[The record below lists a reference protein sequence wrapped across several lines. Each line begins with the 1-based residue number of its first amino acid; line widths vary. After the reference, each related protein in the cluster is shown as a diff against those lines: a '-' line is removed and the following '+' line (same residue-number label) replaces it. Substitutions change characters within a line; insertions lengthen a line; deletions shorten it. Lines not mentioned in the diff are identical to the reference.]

1 MSEKAQEFAFQLDK
15 LKKQKNVAEAPK
27 PEPVAEAPLT
37 FRGPSTSAE
46 KQTESPLQAEKT
58 PEAPSSS
65 ATPFNPNLNEVEE
78 STTLQQFKKDDLY
91 Y

>member
-46 KQTESPLQAEKT
+46 KQTESP
-58 PEAPSSS
+58 P
-65 ATPFNPNLNEVEE
+65 
-78 STTLQQFKKDDLY
+78 
-91 Y
+91 